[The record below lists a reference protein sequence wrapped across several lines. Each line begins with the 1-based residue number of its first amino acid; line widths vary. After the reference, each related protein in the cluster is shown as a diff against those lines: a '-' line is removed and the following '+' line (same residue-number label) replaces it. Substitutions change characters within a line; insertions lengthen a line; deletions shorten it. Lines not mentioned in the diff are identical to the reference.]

1 MNDIELLKE
10 INTDAKTG
18 IDGISFCIPKTK
30 DSRFLET
37 LLSQK
42 EEYEN
47 IYYRTKKLLV
57 DYNEHVEDTPIFQK
71 AMSWMG
77 IQLNTLSNSSNSKV
91 SEILIQG
98 NDMEIVKGT
107 KLLNN
112 TPNITPQ
119 TQNILEDFIKLQQ
132 ENIEGLKKYL

>member
-1 MNDIELLKE
+1 MDDIELLKE

-18 IDGISFCIPKTK
+18 IDGISFCIPKAK
-30 DSRFLET
+30 DSEFLNV

-47 IYYRTKKLLV
+47 IYDRTKRLLV
-57 DYNEHVEDTPIFQK
+57 NYNEHTEDTPTFQK
-71 AMSWMG
+71 AMSWIG
-77 IQLNTLSNSSNSKV
+77 VQLNTLSNSSDSKV

-98 NDMEIVKGT
+98 NDMGIVKGT

-112 TPNITPQ
+112 TPNIAPHTM
-119 TQNILEDFIKLQQ
+119 NILKDFITLQK
-132 ENIEGLKKYL
+132 ENIEGLKRYL